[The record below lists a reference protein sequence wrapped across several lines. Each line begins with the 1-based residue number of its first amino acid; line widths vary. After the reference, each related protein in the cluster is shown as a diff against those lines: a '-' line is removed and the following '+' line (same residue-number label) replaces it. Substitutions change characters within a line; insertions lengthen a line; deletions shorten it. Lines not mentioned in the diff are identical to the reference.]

1 MNNAD
6 MPHVYDVIKRA
17 GEKHQLVDF
26 GTYAM
31 NALRIEKG
39 FRAWGLEV
47 RTVNKETRI
56 SLKLW
61 HEITPHCPV
70 ASRSCL

>member
-1 MNNAD
+1 MDNAD

-47 RTVNKETRI
+47 IRHFDKQLIV
-56 SLKLW
+56 L
-61 HEITPHCPV
+61 HV
-70 ASRSCL
+70 VY